1 MFTVVSFVLG
11 FVAMFLLLSGVKIIQ
26 PWEQGL
32 WIVLGR
38 YQRKLNPGFNFV
50 YPLVSSVIPI
60 DLRTEVL
67 DVPRQEVITKDNSP
81 TNVDAVIYIK
91 VIEPESCYFQ
101 VTNYRRATLALAQTT
116 LRSIIGDMELDE
128 VLYNRDAINT
138 KLRDILDE
146 ATGAWG
152 VRVEAVEIRE
162 VDPIGRVKAAMEEQT
177 SAERM
182 RRAAILKA
190 EGLRQ
195 SAILEAQ
202 GRKQARILEAEGLR
216 QAQILEAQ
224 GESQKLRILSIG
236 AAALDQ
242 KALTVISVDAL
253 KKLGEGQ
260 STKFVVP
267 FELTGLLQG
276 LANTLGGL
284 KSVPERKPGD
294 VAQLEAQL
302 EQPNELLGPAGE
314 APGLE
319 KGSSEPASLPE
330 GAAGEA
336 PRLRKGPS
344 EPAGLPETTDEESA

>member
-1 MFTVVSFVLG
+1 MFTAVGFVLA
-11 FVAMFLLLSGVKIIQ
+11 FVAMFVLLTGVKIIQ

-50 YPLVSSVIPI
+50 YPLVSNVIPI

-91 VIEPESCYFQ
+91 VVEPEFCYFQ

-128 VLYNRDAINT
+128 VLYNRDIINT
-138 KLRDILDE
+138 KLRDILDD
-146 ATGAWG
+146 ATEAWG
-152 VRVEAVEIRE
+152 VKVEAVEIRE
-162 VDPIGRVKAAMEEQT
+162 VDPVGRVKAAMEEQT

-195 SAILEAQ
+195 SAILEAE
-202 GRKQARILEAEGLR
+202 GRKTARILEAEGLR

-224 GESQKLRILSIG
+224 GESQKLRILALG
-236 AAALDQ
+236 AASLDR
-242 KALTVISVDAL
+242 KALAVLSLDSL
-253 KKLGEGQ
+253 KKLGEGAA
-260 STKFVVP
+260 TKIVLP

-276 LANTLGGL
+276 LSNSLSGL
-284 KSVPERKPGD
+284 QNVPER
-294 VAQLEAQL
+294 
-302 EQPNELLGPAGE
+302 
-314 APGLE
+314 
-319 KGSSEPASLPE
+319 SPE
-330 GAAGEA
+330 GAAELEA
-336 PRLRKGPS
+336 ALLGQGSDLLDAPPETPMLKATASPGQVALPETPELGALEPS
-344 EPAGLPETTDEESA
+344 AGLPDPSAGGAG